1 MNNEQLNNIK
11 RAYAEMIVEGM
22 DMKLLIECAEN
33 NIVDNIKDYAI
44 EDLEEEICD
53 YYGKEVWE
61 DLIAS

>member
-1 MNNEQLNNIK
+1 MNKEQLNNIK

-22 DMKLLIECAEN
+22 DMKLLIEFAEDS
-33 NIVDNIKDYAI
+33 IVDNIKDYEI

-53 YYGKEVWE
+53 CYGKEVWE